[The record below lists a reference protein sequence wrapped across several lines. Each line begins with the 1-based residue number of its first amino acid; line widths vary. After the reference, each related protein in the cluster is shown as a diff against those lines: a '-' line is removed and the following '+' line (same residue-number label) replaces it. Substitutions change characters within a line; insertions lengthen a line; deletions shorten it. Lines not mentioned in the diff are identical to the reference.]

1 MTQGEATKRLPVKPQ
16 RLIDMNDFRH
26 GLGASH
32 DEALTFMLRLLMKP
46 GETPMEAGARL
57 RQQFQEAQVSE
68 GEPADRVTPAGELL
82 ELLNPNF

>member
-32 DEALTFMLRLLMKP
+32 DEALTFMLRLLMKT

-57 RQQFQEAQVSE
+57 RQQFQEQSSE
-68 GEPADRVTPAGELL
+68 GQPVDHLTSAGALL